1 MRRIGK
7 LCLDVHQE
15 TVMKTV
21 MNIVMNSVMDDKL
34 CHIGDFSGDLFQGE
48 CDKLRGRDG
57 DTTEAH
63 GMPNAASAV
72 LQEEHIQA
80 SPYRQ

>member
-1 MRRIGK
+1 
-7 LCLDVHQE
+7 
-15 TVMKTV
+15 
-21 MNIVMNSVMDDKL
+21 
-34 CHIGDFSGDLFQGE
+34 
-48 CDKLRGRDG
+48 LRGRDG